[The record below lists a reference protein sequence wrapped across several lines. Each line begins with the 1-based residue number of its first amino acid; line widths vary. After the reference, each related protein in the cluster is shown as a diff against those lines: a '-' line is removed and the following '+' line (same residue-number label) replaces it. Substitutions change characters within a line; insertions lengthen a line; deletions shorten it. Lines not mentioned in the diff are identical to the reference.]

1 MEVIEYL
8 NQFRMKPT
16 DAAIFDKNITNANL
30 RKTIYHD
37 YPVMAKL
44 WKKQL
49 SRELSIEQE

>member
-44 WKKQL
+44 
-49 SRELSIEQE
+49 

>member
-16 DAAIFDKNITNANL
+16 DAAIFDQNITGESL

-44 WKKQL
+44 
-49 SRELSIEQE
+49 